1 MMHIYNKVLGRC
13 FNTFHFSIQQ
23 QTIYNK
29 TIKTNT
35 IMTNHSKKCLVTW
48 MFMLLFMGTSTNL
61 RAAINIPGD
70 VPSNSKV
77 ISGGASMEKQPAF
90 PGAEGFGRYVTG
102 GRGGRVYHVTNL
114 NDSGTGSL
122 RWALSQPGIKTI
134 VFDVS
139 GTIHLS
145 SALNIGGNVT
155 IAGQTAPGDGI
166 CVADY
171 PCSIKGSNVIV
182 RYMRFRLGNKN
193 VLLDG
198 ADGWDGFGGFD
209 QEDLIIDHCSISWS
223 IDECLSVLGNK
234 NTTVQW
240 CLVAQ
245 SLVNSGHSKGAHGYG
260 GNWGGSGASF
270 HHNLLAHHTS
280 RTPRLGP
287 RPTTQLDERMDMR
300 NNVIYNFGGNGC
312 YGGEGMKVNIVN
324 NYYKPGPGTPTSYKG
339 KRIAGIGIRTNNYVE
354 QYPDYEPALHIWGKY
369 FVEGNVNSKYSDVTN
384 DNWTYGMY
392 NQINANDCDGTYT
405 QRTKD
410 TIRINQPIPF
420 ITTTTHTAE
429 DAYQRVL
436 DYAGASLSRDS
447 FDQLMVSDTRNGTA
461 SYTGNGLSQGFINSQ
476 DDNKPSGASSSWSA
490 WPTLESTTVPTDT
503 DGDGMPDSWEDAHGL
518 NKNDASDGAT
528 TGEDGYTNLENYLNS
543 IVASI
548 TEAQNEGG
556 TTAGNT
562 EEIDNNQP
570 SEYEIS
576 VATSN
581 GDWTFNNGFSIT
593 TSKSYSPVSNSNYIK
608 YSRGVKYT
616 INIPDGISI
625 EKVTIT
631 GNLNQDTGT
640 GYLAELNG
648 KTYSANDYVFP
659 NRMANDDR
667 SYTITLSTPATNTL
681 TFTPGGGQTGWE
693 LKLYPVSKEEPT
705 VVKTVTG
712 KITLPF
718 YDGNENFAVNYDVSI
733 EGKVTATVSLG
744 SALGC
749 SAKRTVNGANFNEIS
764 TTEVKAQSANSANA
778 LTINITTADKDITFK
793 PTSIAF
799 NACKISTDGG
809 KFDLNLDGSVLY
821 SGEVPNRNNE
831 AGGFYSSYDK
841 SLSSTSATSH
851 DFVYNIYALNDKKMG
866 LGNIVIT
873 GELTEKINPIMGDV
887 NGDGLVNITDV
898 VCLVNYVLDS
908 DASNINL
915 EISDINGDGI
925 INITDVVSLVNLILV
940 EHE

>member
-1 MMHIYNKVLGRC
+1 
-13 FNTFHFSIQQ
+13 
-23 QTIYNK
+23 
-29 TIKTNT
+29 
-35 IMTNHSKKCLVTW
+35 
-48 MFMLLFMGTSTNL
+48 
-61 RAAINIPGD
+61 
-70 VPSNSKV
+70 
-77 ISGGASMEKQPAF
+77 
-90 PGAEGFGRYVTG
+90 
-102 GRGGRVYHVTNL
+102 
-114 NDSGTGSL
+114 
-122 RWALSQPGIKTI
+122 
-134 VFDVS
+134 
-139 GTIHLS
+139 
-145 SALNIGGNVT
+145 
-155 IAGQTAPGDGI
+155 
-166 CVADY
+166 
-171 PCSIKGSNVIV
+171 
-182 RYMRFRLGNKN
+182 
-193 VLLDG
+193 
-198 ADGWDGFGGFD
+198 
-209 QEDLIIDHCSISWS
+209 
-223 IDECLSVLGNK
+223 
-234 NTTVQW
+234 
-240 CLVAQ
+240 
-245 SLVNSGHSKGAHGYG
+245 
-260 GNWGGSGASF
+260 
-270 HHNLLAHHTS
+270 LLAHHTS

-420 ITTTTHTAE
+420 VTTTTHTAE

-461 SYTGNGLSQGFINSQ
+461 SFTGNGLSQGFINSQ

-518 NKNDASDGAT
+518 NKNDASDGAS

-556 TTAGNT
+556 TAAGNT

-667 SYTITLSTPATNTL
+667 SYTIILSTPATNTL
-681 TFTPGGGQTGWE
+681 TFTPGGDGQAGWE

-718 YDGNENFAVNYDVSI
+718 YDGNENFAINYDVSI

-749 SAKRTVNGANFNEIS
+749 SAKRTINGANFNEIS
-764 TTEVKAQSANSANA
+764 TTEVKAQS
-778 LTINITTADKDITFK
+778 
-793 PTSIAF
+793 
-799 NACKISTDGG
+799 
-809 KFDLNLDGSVLY
+809 
-821 SGEVPNRNNE
+821 
-831 AGGFYSSYDK
+831 
-841 SLSSTSATSH
+841 
-851 DFVYNIYALNDKKMG
+851 
-866 LGNIVIT
+866 
-873 GELTEKINPIMGDV
+873 
-887 NGDGLVNITDV
+887 
-898 VCLVNYVLDS
+898 
-908 DASNINL
+908 
-915 EISDINGDGI
+915 
-925 INITDVVSLVNLILV
+925 
-940 EHE
+940 